1 LKPTNLSAAEDMA
14 MEANMYVRLV
24 KTSELE
30 KAFLIALREVSHLN
44 LKPDEKRRIAEKR
57 AYESVIQ
64 TRQQR

>member
-1 LKPTNLSAAEDMA
+1 
-14 MEANMYVRLV
+14 MYVRLV